1 MQYLEIL
8 TIGLPFCAFKCL
20 TGLHFHQYPLVALG
34 IVDLLINLINLLSLM
49 ILDKRTLD
57 ACFLSFVVRLIK
69 KPLSDAR
76 SKWQDLGNSL
86 DVLLSFILV
95 AFVIGVGAIGE
106 FKAEY
111 LLIWNVAVVLNVLG
125 AGSSRLTTSIK
136 NLKPL

>member
-1 MQYLEIL
+1 
-8 TIGLPFCAFKCL
+8 
-20 TGLHFHQYPLVALG
+20 
-34 IVDLLINLINLLSLM
+34 M